1 LIIENE
7 GVVDE
12 TIDQWLA
19 EYQAKLEDKIDAY
32 CYIITRYQ
40 EIAAEAKRLAERASR
55 YAKMV
60 SDLKDRLKYYMEQH
74 GHEKVETTR
83 FTVKVTSNGGL
94 LPVVLSPGLEVDDL
108 PEQFIKVTKEA
119 DMNKLR
125 QALLSGDDEV
135 YPFAMLTPRGTHL
148 RDKIKESDHVQK
160 SNTKAQSYQIGCY
173 RAIRFRKNLF
183 CPETGKRVNHE
194 RQDSLY
200 RH

>member
-1 LIIENE
+1 MNTITNKPGSKESLFIIGEHFFALESLIIENE

-55 YAKMV
+55 YAKTV

-148 RDKIKESDHVQK
+148 RIK
-160 SNTKAQSYQIGCY
+160 
-173 RAIRFRKNLF
+173 
-183 CPETGKRVNHE
+183 
-194 RQDSLY
+194 
-200 RH
+200 